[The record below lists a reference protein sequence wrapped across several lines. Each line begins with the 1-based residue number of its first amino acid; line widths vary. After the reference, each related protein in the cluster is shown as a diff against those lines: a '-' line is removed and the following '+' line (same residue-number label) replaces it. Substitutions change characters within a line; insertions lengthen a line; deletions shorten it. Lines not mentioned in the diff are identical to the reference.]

1 MVLAERNTTDVVRNG
16 RRSRGPSPNTH
27 THTPGGVGTNS
38 TSLVGSGGGGNS
50 GNANEKTTTAV
61 PGAGTPESSDDDN
74 STKRN
79 GKSKA
84 KQSEYEEK
92 IRVGRDYQAVCPPL
106 VPEVERRPEQM
117 NERALLVWSPTKEIP
132 DLKLEEYISVAKE
145 KYGYNGEQAL
155 GMLFWHK
162 HDLERAVMDLANFT
176 PFPDEWTIEDKVL
189 FEQAFQFHG
198 KSFHRIRQM
207 LPDKSIASLVKYY
220 YSWKK
225 TRHRSSAMDRQEKTI
240 KAVVKDGSENGSEVG
255 SNEESDN
262 DDKKGHSN
270 NSTTSITDATTTTST
285 TNNTTSTTSSVN
297 TTTANTINSNNNNNH
312 SSNINNNNNNNHSS
326 NINNNNNNGDEN
338 NQGSNQGGSNSSN
351 TSNNDLDPEQLG
363 IFAAN
368 NNGQGDEVLGFGLSS
383 ADGATNG
390 GSNNNNNGE
399 IGGDPSLLRRVVVG
413 GFCKIC
419 NVVCHVLH
427 DSPLG
432 RMCKSCHTHWR
443 RTGNRRPISGPESN
457 APRRSTHNCAA
468 NADRSK
474 RKPPKGM
481 YINHDD
487 LTALASCKNP
497 SVYLAERDRKI
508 TALMAEIQKNRQMM
522 EQLDKE
528 CDSINL
534 EDVVSK
540 PATANTETAQPRISA
555 RWSPDEIQVALL
567 ALREYGKNFPMIAK
581 LVTTK
586 TEAHVRT
593 FYLNN
598 RRRYNLDQIVKEY
611 EAGKSEESGAEDQNE
626 PAVDAAASAA
636 SAATAVGT
644 STPTAATAAAAA
656 PSAAPG
662 AVDSASATIATAAR
676 KQSTETSNNGVE
688 PNQESPSKKED
699 SSNTK
704 KPELAAGG
712 AGEAADD
719 TLAVPSSVS
728 SSTGTPPSNVTPGT
742 AGSNKPTGGSATITI
757 TDESDT
763 ATNSSSDVVT
773 SGPAGATGSSAL
785 SSASSASASA
795 SAPAPKSQASSEE
808 LKSNPAISGVVASG
822 TVAAGAGTAA
832 NPTRKRDSSV
842 LAIAEQPAAKKVA
855 VSGTSGG
862 GVEFMGK

>member
-27 THTPGGVGTNS
+27 TT
-38 TSLVGSGGGGNS
+38 GSGGGGVPNS
-50 GNANEKTTTAV
+50 GSLTGSGGGTGGGGGNSANASSNDKTAAAV

-79 GKSKA
+79 GKTKA

-106 VPEVERRPEQM
+106 VPEVERRPEQL

-225 TRHRSSAMDRQEKTI
+225 TRHRSSAMDRQEKAI
-240 KAVVKDGSENGSEVG
+240 KAAVKEGSENGSEVG
-255 SNEESDN
+255 SNEESDT
-262 DDKKGHSN
+262 DDKKGQCSN
-270 NSTTSITDATTTTST
+270 GDTAAAGNNITSAGGSITTTP
-285 TNNTTSTTSSVN
+285 
-297 TTTANTINSNNNNNH
+297 TTANNNT
-312 SSNINNNNNNNHSS
+312 SNIANNNNNNINTNSS
-326 NINNNNNNGDEN
+326 ASNSGENINNHG
-338 NQGSNQGGSNSSN
+338 GGGGSNN
-351 TSNNDLDPEQLG
+351 TSTNDLDTDQLG
-363 IFAAN
+363 ILYAAHA
-368 NNGQGDEVLGFGLSS
+368 QGDEVLGFGP
-383 ADGATNG
+383 AATEGATNG
-390 GSNNNNNGE
+390 ANNDGSAGNSN
-399 IGGDPSLLRRVVVG
+399 DRVVVG
-413 GFCKIC
+413 GFCKTC
-419 NVVCHVLH
+419 HVVCHILF

-457 APRRSTHNCAA
+457 APRRSTHNSAA
-468 NADRSK
+468 AADRSK

-487 LTALASCKNP
+487 LTALASCENP
-497 SVYLAERDRKI
+497 SKYLSEGDRKI
-508 TALMAEIQKNRQMM
+508 TSLMAEIQKNRQMM

-528 CDSINL
+528 CDAINV
-534 EDVVSK
+534 EEV
-540 PATANTETAQPRISA
+540 ATKSAVASAETATAQPRISA
-555 RWSPDEIQVALL
+555 RWLPDEIQVALL
-567 ALREYGKNFPMIAK
+567 AIREYGKNYPMIAK
-581 LVTTK
+581 LVATK

-593 FYLNN
+593 FFVNN

-611 EAGKSEESGAEDQNE
+611 EAGKSEESGAEE
-626 PAVDAAASAA
+626 HSEAAVVDGAAAS
-636 SAATAVGT
+636 VG
-644 STPTAATAAAAA
+644 TAAAGASTANAA
-656 PSAAPG
+656 TSS
-662 AVDSASATIATAAR
+662 VDSTAVVANATAAR
-676 KQSTETSNNGVE
+676 KPSTEASNNGVD
-688 PNQESPSKKED
+688 PNPDAQAKKEEP
-699 SSNTK
+699 K
-704 KPELAAGG
+704 KADPAVVASKSTVS
-712 AGEAADD
+712 EASVTVA
-719 TLAVPSSVS
+719 TASTSASVPSTASASASAPAPASTTTVS
-728 SSTGTPPSNVTPGT
+728 SSAASVSVAGATGKAST
-742 AGSNKPTGGSATITI
+742 ATITI

-773 SGPAGATGSSAL
+773 AGAGGGATAAVTTSL
-785 SSASSASASA
+785 SSASA
-795 SAPAPKSQASSEE
+795 APAPKEDISAPKTASTST
-808 LKSNPAISGVVASG
+808 GGVASG
-822 TVAAGAGTAA
+822 TAAATGAGANSSA
-832 NPTRKRDSSV
+832 NSSISSKRDSSV
-842 LAIAEQPAAKKVA
+842 
-855 VSGTSGG
+855 
-862 GVEFMGK
+862 M

>member
-27 THTPGGVGTNS
+27 TTAVGGVANS
-38 TSLVGSGGGGNS
+38 TSLSSGGGGPGGGNS
-50 GNANEKTTTAV
+50 ANAAAIDKAATAV

-106 VPEVERRPEQM
+106 VPEVERRPELM

-240 KAVVKDGSENGSEVG
+240 KAAVKDGSENGSEVG

-262 DDKKGHSN
+262 DDKKGLSYAVVSTAGSN
-270 NSTTSITDATTTTST
+270 NST
-285 TNNTTSTTSSVN
+285 
-297 TTTANTINSNNNNNH
+297 NSNAANNN
-312 SSNINNNNNNNHSS
+312 SNINNNANNNNNNNNNSS
-326 NINNNNNNGDEN
+326 NNNNNNNSN
-338 NQGSNQGGSNSSN
+338 NNSSSS
-351 TSNNDLDPEQLG
+351 SNNNIIISNNSNTDMEPDQLC
-363 IFAAN
+363 IFSTST
-368 NNGQGDEVLGFGLSS
+368 QGDEVLGFGLSS
-383 ADGATNG
+383 EGATTNG
-390 GSNNNNNGE
+390 NANASGNSGGE
-399 IGGDPSLLRRVVVG
+399 VGGDPNSPRRVVVG
-413 GFCKIC
+413 GFCKTC
-419 NVVCHVLH
+419 NVVCHVLF

-457 APRRSTHNCAA
+457 TPRRSTHNSAA
-468 NADRSK
+468 AADRSK

-487 LTALASCKNP
+487 LTALASCRNP

-508 TALMAEIQKNRQMM
+508 SALMAEIQKNRQLM

-528 CDSINL
+528 CDTINVD
-534 EDVVSK
+534 DVVSK
-540 PATANTETAQPRISA
+540 PTAPNAETATAQPRISS

-567 ALREYGKNFPMIAK
+567 AFREYGKNYPMIAK
-581 LVTTK
+581 LVATK

-598 RRRYNLDQIVKEY
+598 RRRHNLDQIVKEY
-611 EAGKSEESGAEDQNE
+611 EAGKSEDSGAEEQAE
-626 PAVDAAASAA
+626 PGVDGAAAVAMG
-636 SAATAVGT
+636 AATAV
-644 STPTAATAAAAA
+644 
-656 PSAAPG
+656 PG
-662 AVDSASATIATAAR
+662 AVDSTPAATKPSADASNNGGESTQEPLAKKEDKKKSELVTGTPKPSGGEEAAGTESPASALAGSSITVAASAT
-676 KQSTETSNNGVE
+676 
-688 PNQESPSKKED
+688 D
-699 SSNTK
+699 
-704 KPELAAGG
+704 AAG
-712 AGEAADD
+712 
-719 TLAVPSSVS
+719 LK
-728 SSTGTPPSNVTPGT
+728 SST
-742 AGSNKPTGGSATITI
+742 ATITI

-763 ATNSSSDVVT
+763 ATNSSSEVIA
-773 SGPAGATGSSAL
+773 SGSTGAAASSAITA
-785 SSASSASASA
+785 SATKQQAVASSDESSAPKSISTGGTTGAGSASSPPTNLNNKRE
-795 SAPAPKSQASSEE
+795 SAPM
-808 LKSNPAISGVVASG
+808 NVA
-822 TVAAGAGTAA
+822 
-832 NPTRKRDSSV
+832 D
-842 LAIAEQPAAKKVA
+842 QPPAKKIGLSPA
-855 VSGTSGG
+855 
-862 GVEFMGK
+862 VEFAGK

>member
-27 THTPGGVGTNS
+27 TTGGVTNS
-38 TSLVGSGGGGNS
+38 ASLVGSGNNSGNS
-50 GNANEKTTTAV
+50 GNANANEKTTTAV

-262 DDKKGHSN
+262 DDKKGHGT
-270 NSTTSITDATTTTST
+270 NSTTNVTDATTTSTNNNNTTTTTT
-285 TNNTTSTTSSVN
+285 TNNSTNTSPAN
-297 TTTANTINSNNNNNH
+297 TTANTISSNHSNSNNSSGGGSVSGGNINTTSNNTSNSNNN
-312 SSNINNNNNNNHSS
+312 
-326 NINNNNNNGDEN
+326 GEEN
-338 NQGSNQGGSNSSN
+338 NQGGGSNSSN
-351 TSNNDLDPEQLG
+351 TSNNDMDAEQLSL
-363 IFAAN
+363 FAGNA
-368 NNGQGDEVLGFGLSS
+368 QGDELLGLGLTGD
-383 ADGATNG
+383 AAIGTN
-390 GSNNNNNGE
+390 GSNNNGE
-399 IGGDPSLLRRVVVG
+399 MGGDPGLLRRLVVG

-427 DSPLG
+427 ESPLG

-468 NADRSK
+468 TADRSK

-487 LTALASCKNP
+487 LTALASCKTP

-528 CDSINL
+528 CDSINVD
-534 EDVVSK
+534 DVVSK
-540 PATANTETAQPRISA
+540 TAAANTEPAQPRISA
-555 RWSPDEIQVALL
+555 RWLPDEIQVALL
-567 ALREYGKNFPMIAK
+567 AIREYGKNFPMIAK

-611 EAGKSEESGAEDQNE
+611 EAGKSEESGAEEQSE
-626 PAVDAAASAA
+626 PAVDAAAAA
-636 SAATAVGT
+636 AATA
-644 STPTAATAAAAA
+644 TASA
-656 PSAAPG
+656 PSAAD
-662 AVDSASATIATAAR
+662 AASATSATADR

-688 PNQESPSKKED
+688 AIPESLPKKED
-699 SSNTK
+699 PK
-704 KPELAAGG
+704 KPELGVAALKTVV
-712 AGEAADD
+712 AEAADNAP
-719 TLAVPSSVS
+719 TVATSGS
-728 SSTGTPPSNVTPGT
+728 SST
-742 AGSNKPTGGSATITI
+742 ATGGAVAATTASKPSSSATITI

-773 SGPAGATGSSAL
+773 TGPAAATGSSSL
-785 SSASSASASA
+785 SIASP
-795 SAPAPKSQASSEE
+795 APAPKSQASGEE
-808 LKSNPAISGVVASG
+808 LAAQKSNPASGIVTTGAATGGSPTANSAS
-822 TVAAGAGTAA
+822 
-832 NPTRKRDSSV
+832 KRDGSALPV
-842 LAIAEQPAAKKVA
+842 AEQPPVKKIA
-855 VSGTSGG
+855 LSSSGG
-862 GVEFMGK
+862 GGGVGGGAEFLAK